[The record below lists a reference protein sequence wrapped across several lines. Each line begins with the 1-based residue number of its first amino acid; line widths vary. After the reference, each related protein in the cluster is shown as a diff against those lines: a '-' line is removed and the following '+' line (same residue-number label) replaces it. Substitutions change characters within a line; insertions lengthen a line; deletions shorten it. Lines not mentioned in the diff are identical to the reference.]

1 MSVGARIRDRRE
13 ARKMSRSQLARQ
25 VGLTSASIWN
35 WETRGRVPRPRV
47 LSKVA
52 EALNVS
58 ELFLA
63 EGRNSADLSYSGEAK
78 AIELV
83 SEGGL
88 PPQSPKQSATVADL
102 LARTRMQI
110 AELTGFGPD
119 EIVMT
124 VTVAPSSAPP
134 ERRPKMTR
142 TVGR

>member
-63 EGRNSADLSYSGEAK
+63 EGRNSADLSYSGETK